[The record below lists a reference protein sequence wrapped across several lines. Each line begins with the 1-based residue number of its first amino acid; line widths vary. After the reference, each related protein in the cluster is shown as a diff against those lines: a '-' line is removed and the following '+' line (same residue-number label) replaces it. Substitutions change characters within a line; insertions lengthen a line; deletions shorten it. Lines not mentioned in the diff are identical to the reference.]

1 MAAVHVKTVINP
13 ASSANEIVA
22 ASVVYLQRVRTDGP
36 MSQVGGWGG
45 WVGRWVGWVGL
56 GVCSLSR

>member
-1 MAAVHVKTVINP
+1 MMAAVHVKTVVNP

-36 MSQVGGWGG
+36 MSQVGGWVGG
-45 WVGRWVGWVGL
+45 CMIG
-56 GVCSLSR
+56 